1 MKIVLCV
8 ALCAVVVS
16 GSPSRFSDFRDSVRS
31 TLTKLPQSVNQHVSH
46 IRETIPFSDGR
57 FDKVFGTLD
66 EMVKSFLKQKIKA
79 FASLSNILPAG
90 LSLPDLSL
98 PTSLPIPGVP
108 GFGLPAGSPGSSGGS
123 GSAPPKPKFE
133 RSLHVHEDIIVP
145 LSGFTESYEIEWHAE
160 SDTMRKVLQ
169 GGNGNTVYRSPKPD
183 GKVEL
188 LEIREEQE
196 GKNKVHR
203 CSRTVVSLDA
213 PAEKTF
219 PGLPDLSDYVFVGN
233 AKSELWRK
241 VIKGNPGE
249 NGAVKGES
257 LTVTHELLVAREKD
271 GPVPVR
277 YSVTTDSSILGPAS
291 DVYIHTYKVLPPPTA
306 AITPDTTQCMTIEDA
321 TPRQKRADLFSKFT
335 DTLSKFNPLLD
346 FSLPVG
352 PGDIGP
358 KFESFKN
365 EFKRN
370 YIDPVE
376 EAVRKNLLT
385 QSTRFIEAGNRATSS
400 FEMGVNFLADRLDEE
415 ISQLFG
421 VREPEGLVEEGMVP
435 FPYSEKEVKT
445 ASDKLPEEFDWRKY
459 GAVSP
464 VRYQGTTC
472 ASCWAFAVAAST
484 EGALFKKTNKLV
496 PLSPQCLVDCG
507 KSFGA
512 HGCGPTWPSF
522 AYDYIQ
528 NRGLSAW
535 DEYDYEAKVL
545 ECKDT
550 KVSPVTHISGHVNV
564 TANNEDAL
572 KVAIKNHAPTVVIVD
587 AMAKSFIYYKSG
599 VLNDKKCGE
608 SKPRLNHA
616 VLAVGWGSKDDSKD
630 APHFIL
636 KNSWSDKWGEE
647 GYIKIAPES
656 CAVLERPTYSLVQQ
670 PNVDKEALRSSYND

>member
-8 ALCAVVVS
+8 ALCALVVS
-16 GSPSRFSDFRDSVRS
+16 GSPGLFGGFGDSVSS
-31 TLTKLPQSVNQHVSH
+31 TLTKLPQSVSQRVSNVQ
-46 IRETIPFSDGR
+46 ETIPFSDGR
-57 FDKVFGTLD
+57 FDKVFGSSD
-66 EMVKSFLKQKIKA
+66 EMVKSFRKQQTKS
-79 FASLSNILPAG
+79 FSSLSDILPAG
-90 LSLPDLSL
+90 LSLSGLNL
-98 PTSLPIPGVP
+98 PTSLPIPGIP
-108 GFGLPAGSPGSSGGS
+108 GFGLPTGSPGGS
-123 GSAPPKPKFE
+123 GPAPPKPKFE
-133 RSLHVHEDIIVP
+133 RSLHLHEDLIVP
-145 LSGFTESYEIEWHAE
+145 LSGFSQSYEIEWHAE
-160 SDTMRKVLQ
+160 SDTMRKVLE
-169 GGNGNTVYRSPKPD
+169 GVNTVYRSPKPD
-183 GKVEL
+183 GKVEF

-196 GKNKVHR
+196 GKNKVRR
-203 CSRTVVSLDA
+203 CSRTVVSLAA
-213 PAEKTF
+213 PADKSF

-233 AKSELWRK
+233 ATSELWRK
-241 VIKGNPGE
+241 VIKGKPGE

-257 LTVTHELLVAREKD
+257 LTVTHELLVAREHD
-271 GPVPVR
+271 VPVPVR

-291 DVYIHTYKVLPPPTA
+291 DVYIHTYKVLPHPTA
-306 AITPDTTQCMTIEDA
+306 PIKPDTTQCTTIEDA
-321 TPRQKRADLFSKFT
+321 TPRQKRADFFSKIT
-335 DTLSKFNPLLD
+335 DTVSKFNPVQD
-346 FSLPVG
+346 FSLPLG
-352 PGDIGP
+352 GDIGP
-358 KFESFKN
+358 KFDSFKDQ
-365 EFKRN
+365 FKRN
-370 YIDPVE
+370 YLDPVE

-385 QSTRFIEAGNRATSS
+385 QATRFIEAGNQATSS
-400 FEMGVNFLADRLDEE
+400 FKMGVNFLADRLEEE

-435 FPYSEKEVKT
+435 FPYSENEVKT

-507 KSFGA
+507 KPFGA
-512 HGCGPTWPSF
+512 QGCGPTWPSF

-550 KVSPVTHISGHVNV
+550 KVTPVTHISGHVNV

-630 APHFIL
+630 SPHFVL
-636 KNSWSDKWGEE
+636 KNSWSDKWGDE

-670 PNVDKEALRSSYND
+670 PNVDREALRSSYKD

>member
-8 ALCAVVVS
+8 ALCALAVVS
-16 GSPSRFSDFRDSVRS
+16 GSPGLFGGFGDSVSS
-31 TLTKLPQSVNQHVSH
+31 TLTKLPQSVSQRVSNVQ
-46 IRETIPFSDGR
+46 ETIPFSDGR
-57 FDKVFGTLD
+57 FDKVFGSSD
-66 EMVKSFLKQKIKA
+66 EMVKSFRKQQTKS
-79 FASLSNILPAG
+79 FSSLSDILPAG
-90 LSLPDLSL
+90 LSLSGLNL
-98 PTSLPIPGVP
+98 PTSLPIPGIP
-108 GFGLPAGSPGSSGGS
+108 GFGLPTGSPGGS
-123 GSAPPKPKFE
+123 GPAPPKPKFE
-133 RSLHVHEDIIVP
+133 RSLHLHEDLIVP
-145 LSGFTESYEIEWHAE
+145 LSGFSQSYEIEWHAE
-160 SDTMRKVLQ
+160 SDTMRKVLE
-169 GGNGNTVYRSPKPD
+169 GVNTVYRSPKPD
-183 GKVEL
+183 GKVEF

-196 GKNKVHR
+196 GKNKVRR
-203 CSRTVVSLDA
+203 CSRTVVSLAA
-213 PAEKTF
+213 PADKSF

-233 AKSELWRK
+233 ATSELWRK
-241 VIKGNPGE
+241 VIKGKPGE

-257 LTVTHELLVAREKD
+257 LTVTHELLVAREHD
-271 GPVPVR
+271 VPVPVR

-291 DVYIHTYKVLPPPTA
+291 DVYIHTYKVLPHPTA
-306 AITPDTTQCMTIEDA
+306 PIKPDTTQCTTIEDA
-321 TPRQKRADLFSKFT
+321 TPRQKRADFFSKIT
-335 DTLSKFNPLLD
+335 DTVSKFNPVQD
-346 FSLPVG
+346 FSLPLG
-352 PGDIGP
+352 GDIGP
-358 KFESFKN
+358 KFDSFKDQ
-365 EFKRN
+365 FKRN
-370 YIDPVE
+370 YLDPVE

-385 QSTRFIEAGNRATSS
+385 QATRFIEAGNQATSS
-400 FEMGVNFLADRLDEE
+400 FKMGVNFLADRLEEE

-435 FPYSEKEVKT
+435 FPYSENEVKT

-507 KSFGA
+507 KPFGA
-512 HGCGPTWPSF
+512 QGCGPTWPSF

-550 KVSPVTHISGHVNV
+550 KVTPVTHISGHVNV

-630 APHFIL
+630 SPHFVL
-636 KNSWSDKWGEE
+636 KNSWSDKWGDE

-670 PNVDKEALRSSYND
+670 PNVDREALRSSYKD

>member
-1 MKIVLCV
+1 M
-8 ALCAVVVS
+8 VS
-16 GSPSRFSDFRDSVRS
+16 GSPGLFGGFGDSVSS
-31 TLTKLPQSVNQHVSH
+31 TLTKLPQSVSQRVSNVQ
-46 IRETIPFSDGR
+46 ETIPFSDGR
-57 FDKVFGTLD
+57 FDKVFGSSD
-66 EMVKSFLKQKIKA
+66 EMVKSFRKQQTKS
-79 FASLSNILPAG
+79 FSSLSDILPAG
-90 LSLPDLSL
+90 LSLSGLNL
-98 PTSLPIPGVP
+98 PTSLPIPGIP
-108 GFGLPAGSPGSSGGS
+108 GFGLPTGSPGGS
-123 GSAPPKPKFE
+123 GPAPPKPKFE
-133 RSLHVHEDIIVP
+133 RSLHLHEDLIVP
-145 LSGFTESYEIEWHAE
+145 LSGFSQSYEIEWHAE
-160 SDTMRKVLQ
+160 SDTMRKVLE
-169 GGNGNTVYRSPKPD
+169 GVNTVYRSPKPD
-183 GKVEL
+183 GKVEF

-196 GKNKVHR
+196 GKNKVRR
-203 CSRTVVSLDA
+203 CSRTVVSLAA
-213 PAEKTF
+213 PADKSF

-233 AKSELWRK
+233 ATSELWRK
-241 VIKGNPGE
+241 VIKGKPGE

-257 LTVTHELLVAREKD
+257 LTVTHELLVAREHD
-271 GPVPVR
+271 VPVPVR

-291 DVYIHTYKVLPPPTA
+291 DVYIHTYKVLPHPTA
-306 AITPDTTQCMTIEDA
+306 PIKPDTTQCTTIEDA
-321 TPRQKRADLFSKFT
+321 TPRQKRADFFSKIT
-335 DTLSKFNPLLD
+335 DTVSKFNPVQD
-346 FSLPVG
+346 FSLPLG
-352 PGDIGP
+352 GDIGP
-358 KFESFKN
+358 KFDSFKDQ
-365 EFKRN
+365 FKRN
-370 YIDPVE
+370 YLDPVE

-385 QSTRFIEAGNRATSS
+385 QATRFIEAGNQATSS
-400 FEMGVNFLADRLDEE
+400 FKMGVNFLADRLEEE

-435 FPYSEKEVKT
+435 FPYSENEVKT

-507 KSFGA
+507 KPFGA
-512 HGCGPTWPSF
+512 QGCGPTWPSF

-550 KVSPVTHISGHVNV
+550 KVTPVTHISGHVNV

-630 APHFIL
+630 SPHFVL
-636 KNSWSDKWGEE
+636 KNSWSDKWGDE

-670 PNVDKEALRSSYND
+670 PNVDREALRSSYKD